1 MEETARIR
9 NINRR
14 ATERTKAGETSYFD
28 FILLFVVIV
37 LIAFGLVMLYS
48 VTSYEAMNK
57 FDDSMYYLKRQLRGV
72 LIGAVVMAFF
82 ALVNYRRW
90 IKWVPI
96 LYIITFLLEI
106 AVFLP
111 GIGVEINES
120 RRWIGVG
127 SFTLQP
133 SEITKL
139 VVIITMAAIISKVP
153 GQLRKFS
160 TFVKLVI
167 LAVVLVVPV
176 AITDLSTAVIIF
188 GGEPEAVAFSGR
200 RRDHS
205 RGGSLLYIV
214 CELPSREI
222 PGLSG

>member
-106 AVFLP
+106 AVFIGGKLP
-111 GIGVEINES
+111 VRQQQ
-120 RRWIGVG
+120 RR
-127 SFTLQP
+127 Q
-133 SEITKL
+133 
-139 VVIITMAAIISKVP
+139 
-153 GQLRKFS
+153 GQTQQDHRH
-160 TFVKLVI
+160 
-167 LAVVLVVPV
+167 
-176 AITDLSTAVIIF
+176 
-188 GGEPEAVAFSGR
+188 GGEPDLFLYMIQPC
-200 RRDHS
+200 
-205 RGGSLLYIV
+205 SLLSLIV
-214 CELPSREI
+214 CILFTVYFVLFIVYCKLFSVNCQQ
-222 PGLSG
+222 